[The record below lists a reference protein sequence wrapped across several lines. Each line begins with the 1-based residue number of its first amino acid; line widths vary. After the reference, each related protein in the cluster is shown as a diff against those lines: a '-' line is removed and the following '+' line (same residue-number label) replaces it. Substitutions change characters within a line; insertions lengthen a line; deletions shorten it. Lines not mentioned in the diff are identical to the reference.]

1 MNKPARRPGQ
11 SAKTQSAG
19 SARPDGRGRPS
30 NRTAKA
36 SDGAKPFGKKGGLS
50 GASASGKAGPGRAVT
65 GPRTDAK
72 AAPGKRG
79 RVSAAEYVPPPRPST
94 RSKPSASA
102 ALASGP
108 DFTGGYGEAKPRRS
122 RVTGTR
128 TLDLMDPTEPQRLS
142 KIMAAKGLCSR
153 READYLI
160 EKGWVRV
167 NGVVVN
173 ELGSK
178 VLPSDKIDLDS
189 RAKDNLSKQV
199 TILYHKPI
207 GVVSGQPE
215 GRYKSAMECID
226 DSNQADRR
234 TSQPFSPNMLK
245 GLAPAG
251 RLDIDS
257 TGLLVLTQDGRIAR
271 QLIDEHS
278 LVEKEYLV
286 RVEGELRPNGL
297 EMLRSGISL
306 DGEALKP
313 AKVSWLNED
322 QLKFILIEGK
332 KRQIRRMCEIVGLRV
347 TGLKRIRIGRIMLG
361 DLPPGQWRL
370 LRPEERFE

>member
-1 MNKPARRPGQ
+1 MNKPARRSGPSSKPQ
-11 SAKTQSAG
+11 ATG
-19 SARPDGRGRPS
+19 SARSDGRGRPS
-30 NRTAKA
+30 NRTAKG
-36 SDGAKPFGKKGGLS
+36 SDGAMPYGKT
-50 GASASGKAGPGRAVT
+50 GASAAGKAGPGRSVT

-72 AAPGKRG
+72 AAPAKGRG

-94 RSKPSASA
+94 RTKA
-102 ALASGP
+102 AAAIATGP

-128 TLDLMDPTEPQRLS
+128 TLDLMDPREPQRLS

-167 NGVVVN
+167 NGVVVK

-178 VLPSDKIDLDS
+178 VLPTDKIDLDS

-322 QLKFILIEGK
+322 QLKFTLIEGK

-361 DLPPGQWRL
+361 DLPQGQWRL